1 MHKFSVQTF
10 KGKTIECPDETAAH
24 TKAKELSCVDRSA
37 TVIRY
42 SPGKIGYT
50 AVAKYRGGV
59 KI

>member
-1 MHKFSVQTF
+1 MF
-10 KGKTIECPDETAAH
+10 KGKTIECPDETTAH
-24 TKAKELSCVDRSA
+24 TKAKELSQVDRSA